1 VYSPV
6 QQLVGRIRW
15 ENWRTSV
22 TILTFFLALF
32 LLFLPSLHFWW
43 LLLVSKRY
51 SCPPFLLFAFL
62 RHVQTLPSAIL
73 QQKRQK
79 DRISGSGSTSSTSLL
94 EDRDT
99 LHYRSIEDNMQHC
112 GGSLTKSEISQ
123 PPSLLA
129 LMTPQVLTALI
140 VHGILCFCD
149 ISMQVLIPLMWST
162 SLEHGGLGFT
172 PYTIGLTLGIYGVV
186 NVSLQVMLLGKLIRR
201 FGPRKVVIVS
211 FPAFILSLSCFPLA
225 GCFARRAGGADWR
238 VWTVIMVQ
246 LAMDSL
252 KFYASCKLLNSL

>member
-1 VYSPV
+1 
-6 QQLVGRIRW
+6 
-15 ENWRTSV
+15 
-22 TILTFFLALF
+22 
-32 LLFLPSLHFWW
+32 
-43 LLLVSKRY
+43 
-51 SCPPFLLFAFL
+51 
-62 RHVQTLPSAIL
+62 
-73 QQKRQK
+73 
-79 DRISGSGSTSSTSLL
+79 
-94 EDRDT
+94 
-99 LHYRSIEDNMQHC
+99 MQYC
-112 GGSLTKSEISQ
+112 GGSLTQSEIFQ

-129 LMTPQVLTALI
+129 LMTPQILTVLI

-211 FPAFILSLSCFPLA
+211 FPAFLLSLSCFPLA
-225 GCFARRAGGADWR
+225 GCFARRVGGADWR

-246 LAMDSL
+246 LAMDSS
-252 KFYASCKLLNSL
+252 KFYAFCKLLNSL

>member
-1 VYSPV
+1 
-6 QQLVGRIRW
+6 
-15 ENWRTSV
+15 
-22 TILTFFLALF
+22 
-32 LLFLPSLHFWW
+32 
-43 LLLVSKRY
+43 
-51 SCPPFLLFAFL
+51 
-62 RHVQTLPSAIL
+62 
-73 QQKRQK
+73 
-79 DRISGSGSTSSTSLL
+79 
-94 EDRDT
+94 
-99 LHYRSIEDNMQHC
+99 MQYC
-112 GGSLTKSEISQ
+112 GGSLTQSEIFQ

-129 LMTPQVLTALI
+129 LMTPQILTVLI

-211 FPAFILSLSCFPLA
+211 FPAFLLSLSCFPLA
-225 GCFARRAGGADWR
+225 GCFARRVGGADWR

-246 LAMDSL
+246 LAMDSS
-252 KFYASCKLLNSL
+252 KFYAFCKLLNSLYVNDNAPYFSSGALQILITDSAPCQSALGSVIGLAQAVGCFARSFAPSATSSLFAVSLQRNWAGGNAVYYILMGIAIFGIRFSFMLSKVLHLQ